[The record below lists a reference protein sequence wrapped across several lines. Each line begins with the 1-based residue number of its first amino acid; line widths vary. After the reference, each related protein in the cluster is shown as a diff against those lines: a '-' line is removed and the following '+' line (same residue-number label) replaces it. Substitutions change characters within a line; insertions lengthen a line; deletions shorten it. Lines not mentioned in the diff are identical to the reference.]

1 MLTSFF
7 FSVCLLV
14 PSFPCLFPSIN
25 VLFKLVLYATLV
37 FFSYGSQLQIG
48 TALLLCVGR
57 LALHAQFEPYRNA
70 DDNVFDYVT
79 LIITALFGLGGIMLQ
94 SMETFKNFAIYKGD
108 KRGEVA
114 SKSAIS
120 VVGLVLNI
128 MVVTVAVIFAV
139 FSLHSLWLKRRRIST
154 ALQEVMASVVKRC
167 PCFLRC
173 ARRCCPACCCS
184 SVRRRKHVRATTSPS
199 SPPTSPATP
208 SAVEMTAVEMT
219 PQETTERTNDNA
231 RGSSFSVWGSLQSA
245 ATSGTSNGDIEVGN
259 EGGLVHTNPLY
270 PHFEPVDQ
278 GRATTASTRTMS
290 QVARDEASDG
300 STRHQMGEGRARRDT
315 INPAFSDSKEMVDLN
330 SRDSRQMALKKKM
343 NRRSGSIEL

>member
-1 MLTSFF
+1 MLTL
-7 FSVCLLV
+7 FSPSSLPFLV
-14 PSFPCLFPSIN
+14 SIQSIN

-48 TALLLCVGR
+48 AALLLCVGR
-57 LALHAQFEPYRNA
+57 LALHAQFEPYRET

-94 SMETFKNFAIYKGD
+94 SMETYKNFAVYKGD

-139 FSLHSLWLKRRRIST
+139 FSLHGLWLKRRRIYT
-154 ALQEVMASVVKRC
+154 ALQEVVASVVKKC
-167 PCFLRC
+167 PCCLRC

-184 SVRRRKHVRATTSPS
+184 SVRGRKHVRATTSPS

-208 SAVEMTAVEMT
+208 SAVEMT
-219 PQETTERTNDNA
+219 PQGTTERTNDDA
-231 RGSSFSVWGSLQSA
+231 RGSSFSVWGSSRSA

-270 PHFEPVDQ
+270 PQFEPVGGQ
-278 GRATTASTRTMS
+278 VRATSASTRTMS

-300 STRHQMGEGRARRDT
+300 TTTSTGEGRARQDT
-315 INPAFSDSKEMVDLN
+315 LNPVFSESKEMVE
-330 SRDSRQMALKKKM
+330 LKLRKKM
-343 NRRSGSIEL
+343 NRSRGSIEI